1 MLERGLDR
9 ADPDP
14 RILQALGKVYYDAKD
29 FERAAD
35 VLELG
40 HKAEPFESHW
50 LKELARVHAQTGN
63 KDKQIAT
70 LKELVPTDADDL
82 DQRKRLTR
90 LLLEKEDY
98 AEAEK
103 YARQAL
109 EIDVA
114 DKDVLEAL
122 QKALLGQKKD
132 AEAER
137 LKKLLEK

>member
-1 MLERGLDR
+1 M
-9 ADPDP
+9 
-14 RILQALGKVYYDAKD
+14 
-29 FERAAD
+29 
-35 VLELG
+35 
-40 HKAEPFESHW
+40 
-50 LKELARVHAQTGN
+50 
-63 KDKQIAT
+63 

-114 DKDVLEAL
+114 DKEVLEAL